1 MESSAKFQYIDIP
14 STKVIRMAACR
25 VLCSHTLRQI
35 KLRSASPFSILS
47 VGNRRGVGF
56 GDCAERS
63 PAISSLAHRKTT
75 STSSVKNIMLTVEE
89 TRRLL
94 RAVSIEGLRTMLQ
107 ENGKEFVSYRELLD
121 MCKRWSFKES
131 DEEAARTARELEETG
146 VVLNLR
152 GRVYL
157 KPEKVARAISRVM
170 PLGLPSGDDP
180 RIQELKELSKQ
191 KGIIDEK
198 ARKQVQMELCFG
210 LGFLILQT
218 AGLFR
223 LTFWEL
229 SWDVMEP
236 IAFHLASFYMICG
249 HAFFIVTCKDPT
261 YEGWFT
267 TRFKSKQKNLM
278 RKANFDLQRFTHL
291 QNLFK
296 NPTKAVDSTFSTGNS
311 RGLLD
316 LLEEREL
323 RQNPSA

>member
-1 MESSAKFQYIDIP
+1 
-14 STKVIRMAACR
+14 MAACR
-25 VLCSHTLRQI
+25 VLCSHTIRQI
-35 KLRSASPFSILS
+35 KQRYASPFCITS
-47 VGNRRGVGF
+47 VGNRRGAGF
-56 GDCAERS
+56 NDCAERS

-75 STSSVKNIMLTVEE
+75 STSNVKNIKLTVEE

-94 RAVSIEGLRTMLQ
+94 RAVSLEGLKAMLQ
-107 ENGKEFVSYRELLD
+107 ENGRDFVSYRELLD
-121 MCKRWSFKES
+121 MCKRWSFRES
-131 DEEAARTARELEETG
+131 EEEAARTARELEEAG

-157 KPEKVARAISRVM
+157 KPDQVARAIGRVM
-170 PLGLPSGDDP
+170 PLALPSGDDP
-180 RIQELKELSKQ
+180 RIQELMQLSRE

-210 LGFLILQT
+210 LGFFILQT

-236 IAFHLASFYMICG
+236 IAFHLTSFYMICG
-249 HAFFIVTCKDPT
+249 YAFFIVTCKDPT
-261 YEGWFT
+261 YEGWFM
-267 TRFKSKQKNLM
+267 TRFRSKQKHLM
-278 RKANFDLQRFTHL
+278 RKAKFDLQRFTHL

-296 NPTKAVDSTFSTGNS
+296 SPTKAMDPTFPAADS

-316 LLEEREL
+316 LLDERDL
-323 RQNPSA
+323 RQNPAA